1 MIRLKWSFNV
11 SNLNSFSAAR
21 PSDLL
26 AGDFLARVVAEAH
39 TRRKLAEA
47 KQGGNSIGKKI
58 LTKILTENPHENP
71 HELKFDEETCT
82 NSFSVIFFV
91 VTF

>member
-47 KQGGNSIGKKI
+47 KQKQRSAGAGNKGDAAGRKT
-58 LTKILTENPHENP
+58 TKVT
-71 HELKFDEETCT
+71 FDE
-82 NSFSVIFFV
+82 
-91 VTF
+91 